1 MLRIVSLI
9 LTATLLSSACFAS
22 DTPGLP
28 RLPINISS
36 HSANF
41 FESLLAGRVWVF
53 NWHGAPAAIHFT
65 REHQSTGCWTGRS
78 STSFVRP
85 FRYMDWQIGTPNNRT
100 SLQLTGHGPGGYNP
114 IYAMVI
120 IYDPRTG
127 RFHAE
132 QYSGNTK
139 KWHINWD
146 GWIQDQ
152 WPAVLRRTCSPL
164 SLPPDLPIN
173 QYQNSLDWNH
183 LKRASSPIRNHPG
196 SQYSYIGATGLGAS
210 SGQATMTPQQVND
223 YERLMHGVIGITH
236 YDRRF
241 VFVAFPTSSRSQIWL
256 LDDHDDIVEVG
267 TVTPVPGRDINVIR
281 WRGSFPDYSYRVRFP
296 IPVRPTPR
304 RHPAFQMMIELV
316 ASKRP
321 VTIEHPGSS
330 TSAFVFRPAGKLHS
344 ASGAGAWWIS
354 EGEVKLKINDNVAGY
369 PWREFADAAGWKP
382 PHPPAPPPS
391 NLEIVGD

>member
-9 LTATLLSSACFAS
+9 LTATVLSSACYAS

-65 REHQSTGCWTGRS
+65 REHQATGCWTGRS
-78 STSFVRP
+78 STSFMRP
-85 FRYMDWQIGTPNNRT
+85 FRYMDWQIGTPQNRT
-100 SLQLTGHGPGGYNP
+100 SLQLTGHGPDGYNP
-114 IYAMVI
+114 TYSVVI

-132 QYSGNTK
+132 QYSRNTK
-139 KWHINWD
+139 KWHVNWD
-146 GWIQDQ
+146 GWIQGQ
-152 WPAVLRRTCSPL
+152 WPAALRRKCSSL
-164 SLPPDLPIN
+164 SLPADLPVN
-173 QYQNSLDWNH
+173 RHQNSLDWNH
-183 LKRASSPIRNHPG
+183 LKRVASPIQNHPG

-210 SGQATMTPQQVND
+210 SGQPTMTPQQVNN
-223 YERLMHGVIGITH
+223 YERDMHGVVGITH
-236 YDRRF
+236 YDERF
-241 VFVAFPTSSRSQIWL
+241 VFVQTSNGNQVWL
-256 LDDHDDIVEVG
+256 LDDHDDIIEVG

-304 RHPAFQMMIELV
+304 HHPVFQMMIELV
-316 ASKRP
+316 ASERP
-321 VTIEHPGSS
+321 VTLGHPGSS
-330 TSAFVFRPAGKLHS
+330 TAVFIFRPTGKLHS
-344 ASGAGAWWIS
+344 TNGTAAWWIS
-354 EGEVKLKINDNVAGY
+354 EGEIKLKINDKVAGY

-382 PHPPAPPPS
+382 PRPPAPRPLTRENGS
-391 NLEIVGD
+391 D